1 MSTPVQK
8 VAKIVGEREQCF
20 TIPSVTYSVAL
31 IDDDPV
37 LTELLGEYLKT
48 DGFEV
53 MVAGDGLSGTEL
65 ALSGQAD
72 IVLLD
77 IMMPGQSGVK
87 TLRQIRAASTVPVI
101 MLTGRGDDLDRIL
114 GLELGADDYVPKP
127 CTPRELVARIRAILK
142 RTHPTEPAAQSLQ
155 VGELILKPGERRAE
169 LRGVPL
175 LLTSTEY
182 SLLEILVR
190 HAGQVVIK
198 DQLSEE
204 ALGRPLARFDRSIDT
219 HISSL
224 RHKLGSRS
232 DGQQWIETVIRRGY
246 QLVKA

>member
-1 MSTPVQK
+1 MSAPLQRF
-8 VAKIVGEREQCF
+8 AKITLVIRACI
-20 TIPSVTYSVAL
+20 TILRMTHCVAL
-31 IDDDPV
+31 IDDDPG
-37 LTELLGEYLKT
+37 LTELLCEYLKT
-48 DGFEV
+48 EGFEV
-53 MVAGDGLSGTEL
+53 TIAGDGLSGAKL

-72 IVLLD
+72 MIVLD
-77 IMMPGQSGVK
+77 IMMPGQSGIE
-87 TLRQIRAASTVPVI
+87 TLRQIRAASTVPVL

-142 RTHPTEPAAQSLQ
+142 RTHPIESAAESLQ

-169 LRGVPL
+169 LHGVAL
-175 LLTSTEY
+175 SLTSTEY

-190 HAGQVVIK
+190 HVGQVVSK

-224 RHKLGSRS
+224 RHKLGGRT

-246 QLVKA
+246 QFVKA